1 MNNFFETL
9 KQLGA
14 LRIAILG
21 LVLFTLIGFFV
32 FVSLKVSSPSM
43 KLLYA
48 DLSAADSASVAGK
61 LEELSIPYQVSP
73 DGSKIMVSD
82 AEVGRARMLLAQEGL
97 PNGGSMGYEIF
108 DQQSGFGTTNFV
120 QNINQVRALEGEL
133 ARTIASLNP
142 IASAR
147 VHLVLP
153 QRELFARENRPASAS
168 VFIRMKANSR
178 LSNEQIAA
186 IQSLVSSAVQ
196 DLKSDHVS
204 VIDSNGNLLA
214 RGEGD
219 TATGNAPMKTE
230 EMRQGY
236 ESRLTAAIE
245 DMVSR
250 TVGYGNVRAT
260 VTADL
265 NFDRIST
272 NEELY
277 DPEQQVVRS
286 TQTTTE
292 NATERTPPGGEVSA
306 SGNIPGNVSDAL
318 VQSAPNNQSNK
329 TEETTNYEI
338 GKTVRSMVREVGEVK
353 RLSVAVLIN
362 GITKTAEDGTKT
374 YEQRSDAELKQ
385 IETLVKSA
393 IGFDEKRGDQVSV
406 INMAFAEAEVPPIED
421 TSKILGF
428 ERADLLDAAQV
439 VVVAILIM
447 LVVLLILQPMLSK
460 LISSTLH
467 MSENTGGNQGQGLL
481 GGGGMMMNPAL
492 AGPSNM
498 GALPNMTGGMP
509 AETPHM
515 IADQSGS
522 DENTMINV
530 KSIEGKVKAS
540 AVKKV
545 EDIVAAYPNETVSVL
560 RGWMAQE

>member
-1 MNNFFETL
+1 VNNFFETF
-9 KQLGA
+9 KKLGA

>member
-1 MNNFFETL
+1 VNNFFETL

>member
-421 TSKILGF
+421 TTKILGF

-467 MSENTGGNQGQGLL
+467 MSENTGGNQGQGFL
-481 GGGGMMMNPAL
+481 GGGSMMMNPAL

-509 AETPHM
+509 AETPQM